1 MLPELRHL
9 HALVALERH
18 GSITAAARALGYS
31 QPAVSRQLRYAEAV
45 IGEPL
50 LRRIGRRAALT
61 ERGRELARAA
71 EIAFA
76 ALGADRAILSSWP
89 HDHSRVPRDQT
100 TSASPHDDLGADR
113 IAPDPAVALLAPES
127 LFVWLVPDLLR
138 RLAPGDRDAV
148 RLETGADPLVAERL
162 LAGDLDLAIVTGL
175 DSAAAP
181 RGLRAIRLLRE
192 PMLLALPPSHP
203 AARDGSVALRALAK
217 DRWIDG
223 PHPDCLGHFTR
234 LRLERPA
241 LQVGSGAVKS
251 ALLRGGAGVS
261 CWPAAS
267 RPAAGGLALR
277 RMQERPITR
286 RLDLLLRRRDEDHPG
301 TRRLLVALD
310 GALRARPGGV
320 GQRLL

>member
-31 QPAVSRQLRYAEAV
+31 QPAVSRQLRHAEAV
-45 IGEPL
+45 VGEPL

-76 ALGADRAILSSWP
+76 ALGADRANLSSWSAP
-89 HDHSRVPRDQT
+89 HEDQT
-100 TSASPHDDLGADR
+100 SLSTSPTEDLGTDGVA
-113 IAPDPAVALLAPES
+113 AETAVALLAPES
-127 LFVWLVPDLLR
+127 LFAWLVPDLLR
-138 RLAPGDRDAV
+138 RLPPDDRAV
-148 RLETGADPLVAERL
+148 RLEIGADPLVAERL
-162 LAGDLDLAIVTGL
+162 LAGDLDLAVVTGL
-175 DSAAAP
+175 DSATAP
-181 RGLRAIRLLRE
+181 RGLRAIPLLRE
-192 PMLLALPPSHP
+192 PMLLALPPEHP

-223 PHPDCLGHFTR
+223 PHPDCLGHFVP
-234 LRLERPA
+234 LRLDRPA
-241 LQVGSGAVKS
+241 LHVGSGAAKS

-267 RPAAGGLALR
+267 SRAAGGLVLR
-277 RMQERPITR
+277 RMRDRPVAR

-301 TRRLLVALD
+301 TRRLLAALD
-310 GALRARPGGV
+310 GAVRARPGGV
-320 GQRLL
+320 GQRLR